1 MDEMDE
7 EVGTGG
13 SPALRW
19 GLTLGIVLSV
29 LGILYQ
35 AVGTILFRQFQ
46 AQNLGRTT
54 LAPVSI
60 ILICLL
66 PFLALVLTFGTGI
79 LAGRETGTV
88 GAAALAGL
96 FGVEIYVVIT
106 TITGSVL
113 FASTA
118 QNVWSALFATPELS
132 RLAIGSVILSTT
144 CELLTYGLVGMGVA
158 SLGGLIGRA
167 LAPDEELDQPPY
179 PVYAGWDPAYGPPPY
194 PPPGWNPAYGPPPPY
209 GPPGYGAPPPDAGT
223 RPAEPPPPGP
233 EVGRQ

>member
-1 MDEMDE
+1 MDE

-29 LGILYQ
+29 LGILDQ
-35 AVGTILFRQFQ
+35 AVVTVLERQFHAEQLGQ
-46 AQNLGRTT
+46 AT
-54 LAPVSI
+54 LAPLSVA
-60 ILICLL
+60 LICLL
-66 PFLALVLTFGTGI
+66 PLLAFVLTFGMGI

-88 GAAALAGL
+88 GAAAIAGL
-96 FGVEIYVVIT
+96 FGVVTYVVIT
-106 TITGSVL
+106 TITELVL
-113 FASTA
+113 FASTT
-118 QNVWSALFATPELS
+118 QNIWSVLFANPEMS
-132 RLAIGSVILSTT
+132 RLATGSLILSTT
-144 CELLTYGLVGMGVA
+144 CDIIIYGLIGMGVA

-167 LAPDEELDQPPY
+167 LAPDEEADQPPY

-194 PPPGWNPAYGPPPPY
+194 PPPNWNPAYGPPPPY
-209 GPPGYGAPPPDAGT
+209 GPPGYGAPPPDAGK

>member
-29 LGILYQ
+29 LGILDQ
-35 AVGTILFRQFQ
+35 AVVTVLARQTHAEQLGQ
-46 AQNLGRTT
+46 AT
-54 LAPVSI
+54 LAPLSVA
-60 ILICLL
+60 LICLL
-66 PFLALVLTFGTGI
+66 PLLAFVLTFGMGI
-79 LAGRETGTV
+79 LAGRETGAV
-88 GAAALAGL
+88 GTAAIAGL
-96 FGVEIYVVIT
+96 FGVVTYTVVT
-106 TITGSVL
+106 TITGLVMNIT
-113 FASTA
+113 AS
-118 QNVWSALFATPELS
+118 VWSILFATTP
-132 RLAIGSVILSTT
+132 AFPTAGAGQMIFSTT
-144 CELLTYGLVGMGVA
+144 CDLIVYGLIGMGVA

-167 LAPDEELDQPPY
+167 LAPDEEADQPPY

-194 PPPGWNPAYGPPPPY
+194 PPPGWNPAYGPPPY
-209 GPPGYGAPPPDAGT
+209 GPPGYGAPPPDSGT